1 MKVLKTAVICMLCFV
16 VLFTCSCFS
25 YTSFEG
31 LTKGKDESTTAYEYK
46 TTDYAVQT
54 TAIAVPENTTA
65 VNIIPETTAVQ
76 IQIPEATT
84 AAPVTQP
91 SEVQTTLPQ
100 VTEPQEATTALQSEE
115 DYSVYSKKQIIDAYA
130 DALNKTRAYEGTITA
145 TKTESFDAK
154 IKDAHP
160 GGVLTELLASN
171 IVKLVGSQGQQ
182 TINFSGGSGTDN
194 EGLTVPV
201 LLPQRAAFSLPEAGV
216 QDAQISKTGD
226 KTKIRLVLVPET
238 VTMGQV
244 PQYNSGAIGYLD
256 TSDMDFKIITISRVD
271 ITYPGSVID
280 ATIRSDGYI
289 ENVTYTINMSTYA
302 ELSGMGITGY
312 GTLEGAQTESWSLV
326 Y

>member
-1 MKVLKTAVICMLCFV
+1 MKKLRFGVICVLCAA
-16 VLFTCSCFS
+16 VLFMCSCFS

-31 LTKGKDESTTAYEYK
+31 LTTEKGESTTAYEYK
-46 TTDYAVQT
+46 TTDYTEQT
-54 TAIAVPENTTA
+54 TVTVVPENTTA
-65 VNIIPETTAVQ
+65 VNIVPETTAVQ
-76 IQIPEATT
+76 TQLPEITT
-84 AAPVTQP
+84 AA
-91 SEVQTTLPQ
+91 Q
-100 VTEPQEATTALQSEE
+100 VTEPPEVQITEPQENTTVPQNEE
-115 DYSVYSKKQIIDAYA
+115 DYSAYSKNQIIDAYSE
-130 DALNKTRAYEGTITA
+130 ALNKTRAYQGTITA
-145 TKTESFDAK
+145 TKTESFDAQ

-160 GGVLTELLASN
+160 GGALTELLANN

-182 TINFSGGSGTDN
+182 TINFSGGYGTDN
-194 EGLTVPV
+194 EGFTVPV
-201 LLPQRAAFSLPEAGV
+201 LLPQRTAFSLPEEGV
-216 QDAQISKTGD
+216 QEAQISKAGD

-280 ATIRSDGYI
+280 ATIRADGYI
-289 ENVTYTINMSTYA
+289 ESVTYTINMSTYA

-312 GTLEGAQTESWSLV
+312 GTLEGAQIEQWQLM